1 MVEQPEARGAKA
13 RLLIVDDEPF
23 NRDLL
28 EGLSELL
35 GYDSATAAGGVEA
48 LDRLAPDIDLV
59 LLDGMM
65 PTMDGFEVARRMR
78 EHPTCG
84 DIPIVMVTALSS
96 KEDRLRAVEAGA
108 NDFITKPVDRTEL
121 RVRVASLL
129 KMKAAQDALKR
140 HREQLEVMVTE
151 RTADLRRALQDVVR
165 EQEKTHRAHL
175 DTIQRLALAA
185 EYRDGH
191 TAAHIHRVAHYCVV
205 LARAMGLSPV
215 QVETIHLASPMHD
228 VGKLGIPDAILLKP
242 GPLTD
247 LERAV
252 MQEHAR
258 IGARILSDS
267 ESALLQ
273 AGEVIALSHH
283 EKWDGSGYP
292 NGLAGEA
299 IPIEGRIC
307 AVADVFD
314 ALTSRR
320 PYKDAFPNPEA
331 YAIMQSGSGT
341 HFDARI
347 LELFFANRD
356 EIVAIQQRFRE
367 HVPDPCLPP
376 LACLR
381 A

>member
-1 MVEQPEARGAKA
+1 MEPLDTRGPRP

-35 GYDSATAAGGVEA
+35 GYDSATASGGMEA
-48 LDRLAPDIDLV
+48 LTRLGPDIDLV

-65 PTMDGFEVARRMR
+65 PAMDGFEVARRMR

-121 RVRVASLL
+121 RVRIASLL

-140 HREQLEVMVTE
+140 HGEELEATVVE
-151 RTADLRRALQDVVR
+151 RTADLRCALRDVVV

-191 TAAHIHRVAHYCVV
+191 TAAHLHRVAHYCVV
-205 LARAMGLSPV
+205 LARALRLSPA
-215 QVETIHLASPMHD
+215 QVETIHVASPMHD

-247 LERAV
+247 VERAV

-258 IGARILSDS
+258 IGARILGDS

-320 PYKDAFPNPEA
+320 PYKEAFPNPQA
-331 YAIMQSGSGT
+331 YKMMQTGRGT
-341 HFDARI
+341 HFDAHI
-347 LELFFANRD
+347 LDLFFANLE
-356 EIVAIQQRFRE
+356 EIVAIQGRFRE
-367 HVPDPCLPP
+367 QPIELCPP
-376 LACLR
+376 LLACLR
-381 A
+381 D

>member
-1 MVEQPEARGAKA
+1 MEPLDTGQAPC

-23 NRDLL
+23 NRELL
-28 EGLSELL
+28 ERLTEIL
-35 GYDSATAAGGVEA
+35 GYESATAGGGMEA
-48 LDRLAPDIDLV
+48 LTRLGPDIDLV

-65 PTMDGFEVARRMR
+65 PGMDGFEVARHMR

-121 RVRVASLL
+121 RVRIASLL

-140 HREQLEVMVTE
+140 HGEELEAMVAE
-151 RTADLRRALQDVVR
+151 RTGEVRRALQDVVH

-191 TAAHIHRVAHYCVV
+191 TATHLHRVAHYCVV
-205 LARAMGLSPV
+205 LARALRLSPAHV
-215 QVETIHLASPMHD
+215 ATIHAASPMHD

-247 LERAV
+247 VERAV

-292 NGLAGEA
+292 DGLAGEA

-320 PYKDAFPNPEA
+320 PYKEAFPNPQA
-331 YAIMQSGSGT
+331 YEIMRSGSGS
-341 HFDARI
+341 HFDAFI
-347 LELFFANRD
+347 LDLFFANLE
-356 EIVAIQQRFRE
+356 EIVAIQERFRD
-367 HVPDPCLPP
+367 HPVAPCDLS

-381 A
+381 D

>member
-1 MVEQPEARGAKA
+1 MASSEAGERRA

-35 GYDSATAAGGVEA
+35 GYESAVAASGAEA
-48 LDRLAPDIDLV
+48 LERLGPDIDLV

-65 PTMDGFEVARRMR
+65 PAMDGFEVARRMR
-78 EHPTCG
+78 EHPTWG
-84 DIPIVMVTALSS
+84 DTPIVMVTALSS
-96 KEDRLRAVEAGA
+96 KEDRLRAVQAGA

-140 HREQLEVMVTE
+140 HREELEVMVAE
-151 RTADLRRALQDVVR
+151 RTVDLRRALQDVVV

-205 LARAMGLSPV
+205 LARALGLPSD

-242 GPLTD
+242 GALTE

-267 ESALLQ
+267 ESTLLQ

-320 PYKDAFPNPEA
+320 PYKEAFPNAEA
-331 YAIMQSGSGT
+331 YEIMRSGRGS
-341 HFDARI
+341 HFDAQI
-347 LELFFANRD
+347 LELFFANLD
-356 EIVAIQQRFRE
+356 DIVAIQQRFQDRAPQPE
-367 HVPDPCLPP
+367 VSP
-376 LACLR
+376 LACV
-381 A
+381 